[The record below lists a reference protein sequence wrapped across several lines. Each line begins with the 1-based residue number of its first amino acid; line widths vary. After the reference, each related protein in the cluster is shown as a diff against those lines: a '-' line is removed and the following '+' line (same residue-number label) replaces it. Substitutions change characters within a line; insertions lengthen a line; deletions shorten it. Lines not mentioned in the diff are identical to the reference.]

1 MFDYLYEWIENV
13 AFYLVILTI
22 AIQLIPDNSYKKYIQ
37 FFVGLIL
44 VLMLSEPILKIFGM
58 EDDFYVF
65 YENAEYEQK
74 VKEIEKSTKYLE
86 DISIETE

>member
-37 FFVGLIL
+37 FFVGLML